1 MRDEDIF
8 YSDEEFSDSE
18 DLYQVSCN
26 FDLFSRSWS
35 SRQVPDYQKPKPEGS
50 IFYQHG
56 GSGLIENN
64 RSNTIDHPVNQISS
78 GMAGMGLGGNFL
90 NQARL
95 LLFLYELESISS
107 PAGIMSIFLRPTIK
121 TQEAPKSL
129 SYSSMA
135 KKEPLQPIKPN
146 IIKSKFPPVAIHR
159 AEPKKQTAP
168 SIRVAETALDAGY
181 RCPCFEWPVSLEFQR
196 TQIAGF
202 EPAILNMIRDTQ
214 LINRWW

>member
-1 MRDEDIF
+1 M
-8 YSDEEFSDSE
+8 
-18 DLYQVSCN
+18 
-26 FDLFSRSWS
+26 
-35 SRQVPDYQKPKPEGS
+35 
-50 IFYQHG
+50 
-56 GSGLIENN
+56 IENN

-90 NQARL
+90 SQARL
-95 LLFLYELESISS
+95 LLILYELEPISS

-159 AEPKKQTAP
+159 AEAKKQTAP

-181 RCPCFEWPVSLEFQR
+181 RCPCFE
-196 TQIAGF
+196 
-202 EPAILNMIRDTQ
+202 
-214 LINRWW
+214 

>member
-1 MRDEDIF
+1 M
-8 YSDEEFSDSE
+8 
-18 DLYQVSCN
+18 
-26 FDLFSRSWS
+26 
-35 SRQVPDYQKPKPEGS
+35 PDYQKPKPEGS

-56 GSGLIENN
+56 GSSLIENN

-90 NQARL
+90 SQARL
-95 LLFLYELESISS
+95 LLILYELEPISS

-159 AEPKKQTAP
+159 AESKKQTAP

-181 RCPCFEWPVSLEFQR
+181 RCPCPE
-196 TQIAGF
+196 
-202 EPAILNMIRDTQ
+202 
-214 LINRWW
+214 